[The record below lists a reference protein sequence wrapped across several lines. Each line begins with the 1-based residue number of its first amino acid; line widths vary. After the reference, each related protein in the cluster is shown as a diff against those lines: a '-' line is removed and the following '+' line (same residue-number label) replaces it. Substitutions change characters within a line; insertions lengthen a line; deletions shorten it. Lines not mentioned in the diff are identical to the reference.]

1 MSSDTSGNIRGQ
13 AEAPAEE
20 LSAETREVVAYY
32 DALAPT
38 YDADRFGNSYG
49 AYLDGLERR
58 ALRKWL
64 RGPRVLELACGT
76 GRFLDLASEGLDLS
90 GKMVER
96 ARERWPGKRIHHAP
110 AWNIPAADGSYDSVF
125 ALHLFMHLHLGDIR
139 RVLNECRRV
148 LRRKGV
154 LVFDFPNALRRR
166 LVGYRPTGW
175 HAGTELMAG
184 DLRILGGGHW
194 RLAGSRGLALAPI
207 HRLPHAARP
216 AFMAAEVLF
225 GRTPLKH
232 LASYQ
237 LVMLEKVD

>member
-1 MSSDTSGNIRGQ
+1 MSSDSSGNIRGQ
-13 AEAPAEE
+13 AEGPAEE

-38 YDADRFGNSYG
+38 YDADRFGNTYG

-64 RGPRVLELACGT
+64 RGPRVLDLACGT

-96 ARERWPGKRIHHAP
+96 ARERWPDKRIHHAP
-110 AWNIPAADGSYDSVF
+110 AWSIPAADGSYDSVF

-148 LRRKGV
+148 LRRGGV

-166 LVGYRPTGW
+166 LVGYRATGW
-175 HAGTELMAG
+175 HAGTELMTW

-194 RLAGSRGLALAPI
+194 RLTGSRGLALAPV

-216 AFMAAEVLF
+216 AFMAAEVVL
-225 GRTPLKH
+225 GRTPLKY

-237 LVMLEKVD
+237 LVKLEKVD